1 MTLNEI
7 AYNILNIVRGGRSN
21 NDDHISLSQIKFN
34 IKHYRAML
42 IRRDLAR
49 NNFMS
54 RHIEQDLKCLR
65 LIPVDANRC
74 CSKYNLN
81 ITPVSEISTE
91 RASDID
97 EMFELLQSEYTAA
110 QNQGASQ
117 EQLGE
122 LVRKM
127 YNYGESVGPTFD
139 GTNCVIA
146 RTEMPIPR
154 AVRAN
159 FQELITFV
167 GAVDGFERIPLVDV
181 NRIQYL
187 PYDKYTK
194 DVKKAFFIEDYLYV
208 FNPGGME
215 LINIRG
221 VFEDPEALKYYDCN
235 GSDCYDDNNLFPMP
249 ADMIEAITQGLI
261 SGTMMMLANPIM
273 NDTSL
278 DRMQDPPTQQQ

>member
-21 NDDHISLSQIKFN
+21 NDDHISLSQVKFN
-34 IKHYRAML
+34 IKHYRAMM

-65 LIPVDANRC
+65 LIPVDASRC
-74 CSKYNLN
+74 CGEYNLN
-81 ITPVSEISTE
+81 IVPSEGLSMQQ
-91 RASDID
+91 A
-97 EMFELLQSEYTAA
+97 EMTDKIFDKLSKEYTAM
-110 QNQGASQ
+110 QEEGATEGQLNAFIQ
-117 EQLGE
+117 E
-122 LVRKM
+122 
-127 YNYGESVGPTFD
+127 NYQYAGRLKPTFD
-139 GTNCVIA
+139 GTNCIIA
-146 RTEMPIPR
+146 RTEMTIPR
-154 AVRAN
+154 SVRAN
-159 FQELITFV
+159 FKELITFV

-194 DVKKAFFIEDYLYV
+194 DTKKAFFIEDYLYV

-215 LINIRG
+215 LVNVRG

-235 GSDCYDDNNLFPMP
+235 GSNCYDDNHLFPMP
-249 ADMIEAITQGLI
+249 ADMTEAITQGLI
-261 SGTMMMLANPIM
+261 SGSMMMLANPAM
-273 NDTSL
+273 NDTEL
-278 DRMQDPPTQQQ
+278 DRMQDPPTQ